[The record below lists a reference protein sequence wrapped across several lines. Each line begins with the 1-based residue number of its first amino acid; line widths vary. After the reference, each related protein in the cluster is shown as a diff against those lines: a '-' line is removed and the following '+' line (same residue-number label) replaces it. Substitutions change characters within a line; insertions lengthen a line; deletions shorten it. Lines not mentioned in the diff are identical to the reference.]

1 MQSKT
6 VNGRTFRTPF
16 SREYWKLAFAELK
29 DTKMIVFAAL
39 ILALRIA
46 VKPLSIP
53 IAGDLK
59 EGIGFIINAFGS
71 MIYGPVMALLNGALS
86 DTLGYLL
93 FPSGVYFPAYM
104 ITEMA
109 GSFVFALFLYRAEI
123 TMPRL
128 LLCRFSICFFVNVVL
143 AYPIHVW
150 YYSAVMGKA
159 YSMALIRVV
168 KNIALFPIETVILV
182 VVFRALVPPFARLG
196 YVRSDMKN
204 LEFTK
209 KHIILLICLFLIGLA
224 TVAGYLIYSYNTTSL
239 SASYQPEQ
247 RITRNRAVEPYV
259 LENHPELN
267 PDDTVCIIESAYP
280 NAFSPEVV
288 YTIAV
293 YSADVSEAEDPAGLM
308 AELEGLSKSKA
319 AARTEMTFLF
329 REEIILSGKNAKE
342 PEQGRDQP

>member
-1 MQSKT
+1 MQRKT
-6 VNGRTFRTPF
+6 VSGKTFRTPF

-71 MIYGPVMALLNGALS
+71 MIYGPVVALLSGALS

-123 TMPRL
+123 TVPRL
-128 LLCRFSICFFVNVVL
+128 LLCRFSICLFVNVVL

-159 YSMALIRVV
+159 YSMAMIRVV
-168 KNIALFPIETVILV
+168 KNIALFPIETVILA
-182 VVFRALVPPFARLG
+182 VVFRALVPSFARLG
-196 YVRSDMKN
+196 YVHSDTKN

-209 KHIILLICLFLIGLA
+209 KHVILLICLFLVGLA
-224 TVAGYLIYSYNTTSL
+224 TLAGYLIYSYNTTSL

-247 RITRNRAVEPYV
+247 RLARNRAVETYV

-280 NAFSPEVV
+280 KAFSPEVA
-288 YTIAV
+288 YTVAV
-293 YSADVSEAEDPAGLM
+293 YSADVSEAEDPEGLM

-319 AARTEMTFLF
+319 AARTEMAFLF
-329 REEIILSGKNAKE
+329 REEIILSGENAKE
-342 PEQGRDQP
+342 PEKGRDQP